1 MFEDRTAAGAALA
14 EKLGEYR
21 DRKDVVV
28 LGLPRGGVPV
38 AYEVARALGAE
49 LDVLL
54 VRKIGVPYQPELA
67 MGAIASGGA
76 VYVNT
81 EVMRMSGATQEEF
94 DAVLAREREE
104 LGRREKLFRGDR
116 PPLELHGRV
125 AIVVDDG
132 IATGSTVRA
141 ALLALRS
148 LKPARCVVAVPV
160 APADAAER
168 MADVTDAFVCVQ
180 APEDFRAV
188 GQFYRDFAQTT
199 DAEVRELL
207 ARAHARRE

>member
-14 EKLGEYR
+14 EKLGAYR
-21 DRKDVVV
+21 GRKDVVV

-49 LDVLL
+49 LDVLV

-76 VYVNT
+76 VYVNA
-81 EVMRMSGATQEEF
+81 EVMRMAGVSQEEF

-104 LGRREKLFRGDR
+104 LGRREKMFRGDR
-116 PPLELHGRV
+116 PPLELHGRI

-132 IATGSTVRA
+132 MATGSTVRA
-141 ALLALRS
+141 ALSALRS
-148 LKPARCVVAVPV
+148 LAPAKCVVAMPV
-160 APADAAER
+160 APAEAAGR
-168 MADVTDAFVCVQ
+168 MADAADEFVCVL

-188 GQFYRDFAQTT
+188 GQFYRDFDQTSDAQ
-199 DAEVRELL
+199 VRALL
-207 ARAHARRE
+207 TRAQARRE